1 MPSLAMYTITPPTDP
16 AEFENICMDFLMSK
30 YDADATL
37 YGRRGQKQQGV
48 DILVTLKTQEYIFAQ
63 CKDVKAVSTT
73 NIDSWIKKGEECK
86 IPMKEFILI
95 VATDRDARIQE
106 YVCFKNTERVADQKS
121 PVKIFF
127 WDDLTHFIKK
137 DQTMLRIYY
146 PELFTGQEIK
156 LTEAAE
162 KSEIKY
168 PEMINGE
175 NKLRYLFFKEAV
187 KYSVEFFLESDPI
200 YGIPFD
206 VISCADAFLIS
217 IKKLL
222 YRAPLLSSD
231 WLYEAIREFW
241 LRFNEYCE
249 FLPNVTEC
257 QNGKVLVR
265 NKYGTDEEK
274 NDINH
279 AEELRK
285 CALAKYNDLKDY

>member
-16 AEFENICMDFLMSK
+16 AEFEKICMDYLMNK

-37 YGRRGQKQQGV
+37 YGRRGQSQQGV

-63 CKDVKAVSTT
+63 CKDVKTVSTT

-86 IPMKEFILI
+86 IPMKEFIII
-95 VATDRDARIQE
+95 VATDRDAKIQQ
-106 YVCFKNTERVADQKS
+106 YVCSENNKRVSGQKV

-146 PELFTGQEIK
+146 PELFMGQEII

-162 KSEIKY
+162 KTEIKY

-175 NKLRYLFFKEAV
+175 NKLRYLFFEEAV
-187 KYSVEFFLESDPI
+187 KYSVELFLESDPI
-200 YGIPFD
+200 HGIPFD
-206 VISCADAFLIS
+206 VISCADAFGIS

-222 YRAPLLSSD
+222 FRAPLLSSD
-231 WLYEAIREFW
+231 WLYEAIKAF
-241 LRFNEYCE
+241 LLNFNEYCE
-249 FLPNVTEC
+249 LLPNVTEC
-257 QNGKVLVR
+257 QNGKVFVR

-274 NDINH
+274 NDISH
-279 AEELRK
+279 AEKLRES
-285 CALAKYNDLKDY
+285 ALEKYNELKDF